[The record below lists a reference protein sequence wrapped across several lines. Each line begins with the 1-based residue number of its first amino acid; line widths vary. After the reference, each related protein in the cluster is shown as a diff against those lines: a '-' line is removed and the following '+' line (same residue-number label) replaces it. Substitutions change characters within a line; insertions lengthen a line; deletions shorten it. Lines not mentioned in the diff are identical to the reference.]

1 MGGSIKMTQYI
12 ASTTNDRL
20 HVINARVTYR
30 KAPIHLLEKFAFTDI
45 DHAYNILIDK
55 SGLQE
60 CTILQTCNRVEVF
73 GVSRSTDLD
82 RLIDGWAS
90 AVDLSESEFQNI
102 VEISSDKDV
111 VLHLLKLAAGLDS
124 LVIGEDQ
131 ILGQVKR
138 AFEYSRSRQ
147 HAGSHLSIL
156 FEKAIKVG
164 SRVRTDTA
172 LNKGSVSIGSMA
184 VNLASEYFD
193 DLKTKRILIIGSG
206 EGASL
211 IAKSLKLRNIDFVVT
226 SRTFQRAKSFTDAVS
241 GIPIPFEKA
250 IEEFHNL
257 DLIFVS
263 TVAPYYLVTYER
275 ITKAMIGRKK
285 ALMLF
290 DLSNPRAVEERVAS
304 IKKVKLI
311 NMDQIAEVVEKNIRS
326 RRNEIQSAERIVD
339 MEMKSFDT
347 LMKRTRVEPIIVSIF
362 KDVDEIRGREVKKA
376 LYILKDRIGPDD
388 ARVVEQLSRSI
399 VEGILSAPM
408 NNLRKENVLG
418 AADHEGIMRAIAKLF
433 VYENKDS

>member
-12 ASTTNDRL
+12 ASTTNDKL

-30 KAPIHLLEKFAFTDI
+30 KAPIHLLEKFAFTNI
-45 DHAYNILIDK
+45 DRAYNILIDK

-60 CTILQTCNRVEVF
+60 CAILQTCNRVEVF
-73 GVSRSTDLD
+73 GVSQSTDLA

-90 AVDLSESEFQNI
+90 AVDLSENEFQNVI
-102 VEISSDKDV
+102 EISSDTDV

-138 AFEYSRSRQ
+138 AFEYSRLRQ
-147 HAGSHLSIL
+147 HVGSHLSIL

-184 VNLASEYFD
+184 VNLAGEYFD
-193 DLKTKRILIIGSG
+193 DLKTKKILIIGSG

-226 SRTFQRAKSFTDAVS
+226 SRTLQRAKSFTDAVS

-263 TVAPYYLVTYER
+263 TVAPYYLVTYDR
-275 ITKAMIGRKK
+275 ISKAMARRKK
-285 ALMLF
+285 ALMIF
-290 DLSNPRAVEERVAS
+290 DLSNPRAVEEKVAS

-311 NMDQIAEVVEKNIRS
+311 NMDQIAEVVERNIRS
-326 RRNEIQSAERIVD
+326 RKNEIQSAERIVD
-339 MEMKSFDT
+339 MEMKSVDT
-347 LMKRTRVEPIIVSIF
+347 LMKRTKVEPTIISIF
-362 KDVDEIRGREVKKA
+362 KNVDEIRTRELKKA

-388 ARVVEQLSRSI
+388 AKVVEQLSRAI

-408 NNLRKENVLG
+408 NNLRKEIVLG
-418 AADHEGIMRAIAKLF
+418 EADKEEIMRAIAKLF
-433 VYENKDS
+433 VYENKKS

>member
-1 MGGSIKMTQYI
+1 
-12 ASTTNDRL
+12 
-20 HVINARVTYR
+20 
-30 KAPIHLLEKFAFTDI
+30 
-45 DHAYNILIDK
+45 
-55 SGLQE
+55 
-60 CTILQTCNRVEVF
+60 
-73 GVSRSTDLD
+73 VSQSTDFG

-90 AVDLSESEFQNI
+90 AADLSESEFQNV

-111 VLHLLKLAAGLDS
+111 ALHLLKLAAGLDS

-147 HAGSHLSIL
+147 HVGSHLSVL

-164 SRVRTDTA
+164 SRIRTDTA

-184 VNLASEYFD
+184 VNLANEYFD
-193 DLKTKRILIIGSG
+193 DLKTKKILIIGSG

-226 SRTFQRAKSFTDAVS
+226 SRTYQRAKSFTDAVS

-257 DLIFVS
+257 ELIFVS

-275 ITKAMIGRKK
+275 IIKAMVGRKK
-285 ALMLF
+285 ALMIF
-290 DLSNPRAVEERVAS
+290 DLSNPRAVDERVAS

-311 NMDQIAEVVEKNIRS
+311 NMDQIAEVVEKNIHA

-339 MEMKSFDT
+339 MEMKSVDA
-347 LMKRTRVEPIIVSIF
+347 LMRRTRVEPTIISVF
-362 KDVDEIRGREVKKA
+362 KNVDEIRGRELKKA

-388 ARVVEQLSRSI
+388 AKVVEQLSRAI

-408 NNLRKENVLG
+408 NNLRKEIVLG
-418 AADHEGIMRAIAKLF
+418 AADKEEILRAIAKLF
-433 VYENKDS
+433 VYENKKS

>member
-1 MGGSIKMTQYI
+1 MGGSISMTQHI

-20 HVINARVTYR
+20 HVINARVTFR
-30 KAPIHLLEKFAFTDI
+30 KAPIHLLEKFAFADI

-73 GVSRSTDLD
+73 GVSQSTDFG

-90 AVDLSESEFQNI
+90 AADLLESEFQNV

-111 VLHLLKLAAGLDS
+111 ALHLLKLAAGLDS

-147 HAGSHLSIL
+147 HVGSHLSVL

-164 SRVRTDTA
+164 SRIRTDTA

-184 VNLASEYFD
+184 VNLANEYFD
-193 DLKTKRILIIGSG
+193 DLRTKKILIIGSG

-226 SRTFQRAKSFTDAVS
+226 SRTYQRAKSFTDAVS

-275 ITKAMIGRKK
+275 IIKAMVGRKK
-285 ALMLF
+285 ALMIF
-290 DLSNPRAVEERVAS
+290 DLSNPRAVDERVAS

-311 NMDQIAEVVEKNIRS
+311 NMDQIAEVVEKNIRA

-339 MEMKSFDT
+339 MEMKSVDA
-347 LMKRTRVEPIIVSIF
+347 LMRRTRVEPTIISIF
-362 KDVDEIRGREVKKA
+362 KNVDEIRGRELKKA

-388 ARVVEQLSRSI
+388 AKVVEQLSRAI

-408 NNLRKENVLG
+408 NNLRKEIVLG
-418 AADHEGIMRAIAKLF
+418 AADKEEILRAIAKLF
-433 VYENKDS
+433 VYENKKS